1 MKDCAIQCIKVHL
14 DGKTIQAGICAEA
27 SGCFPKHSTVEAQL

>member
-1 MKDCAIQCIKVHL
+1 MKDCAMECIKVHL

-27 SGCFPKHSTVEAQL
+27 SGCFPKVSVADAQL